1 MGTPRSWTVR
11 CSDNPA
17 GSWHSHRR
25 PSRFRQWYIAPYLQ
39 DDRKVNNRLTIN
51 LGLRYDINEPI
62 TEKYNRLDY
71 ALNPNIAS
79 LIGPMAAAHIAAL
92 KLNIPA
98 QFASLYDNLA
108 SLKGGM
114 QVVGQNGI
122 PAMPAHID
130 YTGIQPRVGF
140 AYRLKGKLVMRGGY
154 GMYVINP
161 NNDWMQTAGFSNNTS
176 LVNSNDGG
184 RTPIAGVMNNPFP
197 SGINTP
203 PGSSLGPLTYA
214 GKSINWFSPN
224 FKLPRSHQF
233 SVGFQYQISQ
243 AGTLEAS
250 YVGNRAAHTQPNFP
264 VDVNPNY
271 DQCSVMYGAP
281 TPAGFAS
288 PAAYCN
294 QTLPNPFQGL
304 APFQGTSMYTSSTI
318 SLNQLERQFPQFTG
332 GTEYGLNSGHV
343 WYNSLQVN
351 NNHRTRNGLTSAAQL
366 HSFEAERAVGY
377 LNYYQTPIQYQQG
390 LYYADRPHFI
400 KATVVYDLPVGR
412 GKYFLRGVHGI
423 ADRLVSGWEFATFI
437 TDSPRGQP
445 ANMPG
450 SIVALKNPGLS
461 TVHWGANK
469 DQQQLHLERGRYRSH
484 RSAAAERRERLQR
497 DRLVRIRLAAA
508 SSELPQPGE
517 LCRSPNVR
525 VQGTDTMDAS
535 LIKDT
540 RITERV
546 KGQFR
551 AEAFNALNHWN
562 YMLANVNNS
571 ATGPNF
577 GSIIPH
583 TQSTQA
589 SVNPR
594 SIQLGFKV
602 IW

>member
-1 MGTPRSWTVR
+1 
-11 CSDNPA
+11 
-17 GSWHSHRR
+17 
-25 PSRFRQWYIAPYLQ
+25 
-39 DDRKVNNRLTIN
+39 
-51 LGLRYDINEPI
+51 
-62 TEKYNRLDY
+62 
-71 ALNPNIAS
+71 
-79 LIGPMAAAHIAAL
+79 
-92 KLNIPA
+92 
-98 QFASLYDNLA
+98 
-108 SLKGGM
+108 
-114 QVVGQNGI
+114 
-122 PAMPAHID
+122 
-130 YTGIQPRVGF
+130 
-140 AYRLKGKLVMRGGY
+140 
-154 GMYVINP
+154 
-161 NNDWMQTAGFSNNTS
+161 

-184 RTPIAGVMNNPFP
+184 RTPIPGVMNNPFP

-203 PGSSLGPLTYA
+203 PGSSLGSLTFA
-214 GKSINWFSPN
+214 GKNINWFNPN

-250 YVGNRAAHTQPNFP
+250 YVGNRAAHTQANFP
-264 VDVNPNY
+264 FDVNPNY

-304 APFQGTSMYTSSTI
+304 APFLGTSMYTSSTI

-332 GTEYGLNSGHV
+332 GTEYGLNTGHV
-343 WYNSLQVN
+343 WYNSMQIN
-351 NNHRTRNGLTSAAQL
+351 YNHHMRNGLNLLLNYTLSKQN
-366 HSFEAERAVGY
+366 ERWGY
-377 LNYYQTPIQYQQG
+377 LNYYQTPIQYQEG

-400 KATVVYDLPVGR
+400 KATLAYDLPVGK
-412 GKYFLRGVHGI
+412 GKHFLTGVHGL

-437 TDSPRGQP
+437 TDSPLGEP

-469 DQQQLHLERGRYRSH
+469 VQINNNCVLNEDDTGAISP
-484 RSAAAERRERLQR
+484 
-497 DRLVRIRLAAA
+497 
-508 SSELPQPGE
+508 LPQSIANGCSATDWSGYAWLQLPPNYRPNQVNSY
-517 LCRSPNVR
+517 RSPNVR
-525 VQGTDTMDAS
+525 VQGTYTMDAS

-540 RITERV
+540 RITERI

-551 AEAFNALNHWN
+551 AEAFNAFNHWN
-562 YMLANVNNS
+562 YMLANVNNT
-571 ATGPNF
+571 ATDPNF